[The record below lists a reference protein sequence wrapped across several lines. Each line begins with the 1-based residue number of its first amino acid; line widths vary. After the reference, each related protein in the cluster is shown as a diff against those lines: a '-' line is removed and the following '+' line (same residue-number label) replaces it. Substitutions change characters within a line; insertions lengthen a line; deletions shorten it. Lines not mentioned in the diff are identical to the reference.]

1 MTMSDPALQAI
12 FSRSTDEVFIVL
24 MKITSAQPGFET
36 IRLAKDQFGTI
47 VSNGETYIGMPF
59 EASMLSDQDEN
70 LPESVISIQNVDRE
84 IVNMVRT
91 LTSAPTITITVVLA
105 SSPNVIERGPFSLK
119 LRDVN
124 WNAIVVTGKIKLED
138 ILNEPFPG
146 ESMTPDLFPGMF

>member
-24 MKITSAQPGFET
+24 MKITSTQLGFEP
-36 IRLAKDQFGTI
+36 IRLAKDQFGTV
-47 VSNGETYIGMPF
+47 VSSGETYIGCPF

-70 LPESVISIQNVDRE
+70 LPESVISIQNIDRE

-91 LTSAPTITITVVLA
+91 LISAPTITITVVLA